1 MSKKKT
7 REFYSTIDEITDK
20 EAFLESVQEGFKDI
34 EDLNSPLEMLKTW
47 DSMYFIDGA
56 ESFSEVEEYYQIA
69 RELLITHDFDSS
81 LEKIVWEYHSEGM
94 SVRAIELKLIESK
107 AYAWEA
113 LALGKNLKSVAKL
126 NKDAINVIIQRL
138 QKFIGRR

>member
-1 MSKKKT
+1 MSKFKT
-7 REFYSTIDEITDK
+7 KEFKQLHRAWMDK
-20 EAFLESVQEGFKDI
+20 LKDEGFKDI
-34 EDLNSPLEMLKTW
+34 EDVNSPLEMLKTW
-47 DSMYFIDGA
+47 DSMYFLDGA

-69 RELLITHDFDSS
+69 RELLNTHDFDSAI
-81 LEKIVWEYHSEGM
+81 EKIVWEFHSEGM

-107 AYAWEA
+107 IYAWEA
-113 LALGKNLKSVAKL
+113 LALGKNLKAVTKL